1 MLPQTHYDYENR
13 QMCPEPV
20 EHSRAEVR
28 RAQILAAAVD
38 CFRQHGFHGA
48 SISQISKAAGMSPG
62 HIYHYFENKEAII
75 SAIVASDLERFLI
88 LTAEIRSACNVR
100 EAMLARVAEGID
112 QCLDPLTA
120 GLKLEIVAE
129 ASRNPHVAKIV
140 RTADQVCRESLMLTM
155 RDMRHAAGH
164 DDDDTTL
171 AAMVEVF
178 VAMFEGLQIRTI
190 RNQDIDRSIVIPLF
204 QNALRNL
211 LDHTP

>member
-1 MLPQTHYDYENR
+1 MLLQTDYDHENR
-13 QMCPEPV
+13 QMCPESV
-20 EHSRAEVR
+20 EPSRAEVR

-48 SISQISKAAGMSPG
+48 SIAQISKAAGMSPG

-75 SAIVASDLERFLI
+75 SAIVAGDLERFLI

-100 EAMLARVAEGID
+100 EAMLDRVAEGID
-112 QCLDPLTA
+112 QCLDHQTA

-129 ASRNPHVAKIV
+129 ASRNPHVAEIV
-140 RTADQVCRESLMLTM
+140 RSADKVCRESLMLTM
-155 RDMRHAAGH
+155 RDMRRASGH
-164 DDDDTTL
+164 EDDDATL

-178 VAMFEGLQIRTI
+178 VSMFEGLQIRTI